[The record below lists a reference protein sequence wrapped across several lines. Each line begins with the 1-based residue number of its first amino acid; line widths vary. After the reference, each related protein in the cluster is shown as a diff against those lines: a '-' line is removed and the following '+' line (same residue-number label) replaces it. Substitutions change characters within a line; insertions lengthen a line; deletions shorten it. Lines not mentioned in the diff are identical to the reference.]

1 MHNRSIS
8 IKAMITPP
16 PAWGQ
21 PSQVGRPRQDHRYTP
36 THVGRTHPRDCE
48 QTGPT
53 VHPHS
58 RGENALNLSQ
68 AWRISGTP
76 PLAWGERRI
85 RNRDQPA
92 HRYTPTRVG
101 RTSDGRPSGAR
112 HRYTPTRVG
121 RTAIAR
127 AFASASAGT
136 PPLAWGEQGQPVREV
151 DIERYTP
158 TRVGRTVFC
167 ELAV

>member
-76 PLAWGERRI
+76 PLAWGEREAVI
-85 RNRDQPA
+85 PLERDN
-92 HRYTPTRVG
+92 RYTPTRVG
-101 RTSDGRPSGAR
+101 RTSDSESGSTRPPVHPHSRGENER
-112 HRYTPTRVG
+112 RQTKRRPPSVHPHSRGENGHRPGVRLCFRRYTPTRVG
-121 RTAIAR
+121 RT
-127 AFASASAGT
+127 G
-136 PPLAWGEQGQPVREV
+136 
-151 DIERYTP
+151 P
-158 TRVGRTVFC
+158 TR
-167 ELAV
+167 